1 MTERKIIPVRV
12 LELQVEDDEVLRR
25 GTADRHAPTRYKN
38 SPKNTC
44 VRVLDDQG
52 SLHNDDGNGS
62 ESVTGQKV
70 NSCCLKLNCSFSN
83 SLICQ
88 MFP

>member
-25 GTADRHAPTRYKN
+25 GTADRRAPTRWNKN

-52 SLHNDDGNGS
+52 SLNNDDSNGS
-62 ESVTGQKV
+62 EHVTQKV
-70 NSCCLKLNCSFSN
+70 NSRCLKLNRSFS
-83 SLICQ
+83 SS
-88 MFP
+88 F